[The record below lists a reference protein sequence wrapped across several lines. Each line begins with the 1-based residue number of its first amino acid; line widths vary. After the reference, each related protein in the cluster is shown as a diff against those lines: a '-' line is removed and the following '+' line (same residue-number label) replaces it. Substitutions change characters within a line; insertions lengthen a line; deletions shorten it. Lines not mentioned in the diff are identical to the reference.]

1 MLPSTDLEVF
11 HGFLKDTYGLL
22 AGPSSQFCFLQ
33 AFVRFTSVH
42 VPSLGFLLL
51 VPSFLLWTRLDLLC
65 ESMNGLWGST
75 GDGGER
81 HLEKHSDQP
90 IASQWKGAEPES
102 EPSFLFG
109 CKLLL
114 R

>member
-51 VPSFLLWTRLDLLC
+51 VPSFLLWTPKV
-65 ESMNGLWGST
+65 GSKDVCCPT
-75 GDGGER
+75 SSSR
-81 HLEKHSDQP
+81 ILP
-90 IASQWKGAEPES
+90 
-102 EPSFLFG
+102 
-109 CKLLL
+109 LL